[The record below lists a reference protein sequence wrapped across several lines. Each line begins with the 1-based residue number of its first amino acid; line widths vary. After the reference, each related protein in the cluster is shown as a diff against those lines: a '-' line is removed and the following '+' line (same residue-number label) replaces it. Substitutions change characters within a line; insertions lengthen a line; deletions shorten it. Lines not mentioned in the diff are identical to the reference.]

1 MKFFLNIFFLS
12 SLFAQ
17 STKIDSIEVLLQIK
31 KLNLK
36 YFQKEVDRLEND
48 LQILKHEKAIS
59 DLSLGLIKPIFIN
72 LILPGA
78 AIWID
83 TPLTGSRVALKNIDR
98 IKIFPK
104 FYKNSEYVMAEYN
117 GKIGWLSS
125 LFYSYDS
132 LPRSYKNLR
141 QKN

>member
-17 STKIDSIEVLLQIK
+17 PTEIDSIEVLLQIK

>member
-1 MKFFLNIFFLS
+1 MKFFLSIFFLS

-17 STKIDSIEVLLQIK
+17 STEIDSIEVLLQIK

-36 YFQKEVDRLEND
+36 YFQKEVGRLEND